1 MNVVTVI
8 GVLVLLAIVV
18 IAAAWWYTQQQRRS
32 KQLRQRFGPEY
43 ERAVDQY
50 GERGRAEEA
59 LTARTERVEQ
69 LHIRPL
75 RAEDSARYAE
85 SWRSVQSRF
94 VDDPEGA
101 IGEADRL
108 CGEVMQARGY
118 PMGNFEQRAADI
130 SVDHPQVVE
139 HYRAAHEVA
148 RRSADGNATTEDLR
162 QAMVHYRTLFED
174 LIETREP
181 ARVER
186 TQ

>member
-32 KQLRQRFGPEY
+32 KQLRHQFGPEY

-59 LTARTERVEQ
+59 LSARAERVEQ

-75 RAEDSARYAE
+75 GAEDSARYAE

-94 VDDPEGA
+94 VDDPESA

-118 PMGNFEQRAADI
+118 PMGNFDQRAADI